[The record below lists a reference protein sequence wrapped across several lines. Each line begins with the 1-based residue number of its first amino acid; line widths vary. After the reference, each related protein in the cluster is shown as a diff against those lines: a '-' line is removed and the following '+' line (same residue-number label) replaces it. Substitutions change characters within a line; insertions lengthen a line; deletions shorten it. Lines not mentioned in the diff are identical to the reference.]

1 MSNIEKLTYIN
12 PRGESIDF
20 SHDSVFFTEKLT
32 GLSMVRNVIHSVSSA
47 GQDGETDIVSRR
59 DSGYIGIYGAID
71 ETDPEILRKYRR
83 QFSRILVQK
92 QRGTLVY
99 EYGDFKRIIDC
110 RVQEGDV
117 FKARDIYMDFI
128 VEFYCP
134 YPFWREEH
142 ETRTDVAAW
151 IGTFEFPEPDG
162 LEIPLAGIEVGYREP
177 SLIVPVYNSGYI
189 DTGMRVVFRAI
200 GSVTNPSVLNV
211 NTQQY
216 MILNMEM
223 EAGDVVTVNTGFNK
237 KGITLTRSGVTSNIF
252 RKRAA
257 GWTWLQLAPGDTL
270 IRYDADANIDNLEVT
285 IYHDNFSGV

>member
-12 PRGESIDF
+12 PRGESIAF
-20 SHDSVFFTEKLT
+20 SHASVYFAENFT
-32 GLSMVRNVIHSVSSA
+32 GLNTVRNTIQAISSA
-47 GQDGETDIVSRR
+47 GQDGETDIASKR
-59 DSGYIGIYGAID
+59 DSGDIGIYGGIN
-71 ETDPEILRKYRR
+71 ETDPDKIKKYCR
-83 QFSRILVQK
+83 QFCRILVPK

-110 RVQEGDV
+110 RVQEADV
-117 FKARDIYMDFI
+117 FKARDIYTDFM
-128 VEFYCP
+128 VAFYCP

-151 IGTFEFPEPDG
+151 IGGFEFPEPDG
-162 LEIPLAGIEVGYREP
+162 LEIPEDGMEFGYREP

-189 DTGMRVVFRAI
+189 ETGMRVVFRAI

-216 MILNMEM
+216 MKLNMEM